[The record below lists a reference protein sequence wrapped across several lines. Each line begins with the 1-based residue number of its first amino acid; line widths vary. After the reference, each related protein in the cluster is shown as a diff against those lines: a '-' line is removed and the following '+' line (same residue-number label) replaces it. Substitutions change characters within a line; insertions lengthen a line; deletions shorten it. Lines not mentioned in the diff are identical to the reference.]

1 MRPDLLGWHQ
11 ELCSE
16 SIGLIFCYLP
26 AGFSILVHDQVSDF
40 VGNIEALSVVVV
52 FHRIEHDDR
61 THVGVQGV
69 GINRRDA
76 RFAKHNDHTS
86 AFRQPDDVLDRPW
99 CDTEEVPGFVRYFL
113 W

>member
-40 VGNIEALSVVVV
+40 VGNTLFRLFTRPSPWTTV
-52 FHRIEHDDR
+52 
-61 THVGVQGV
+61 
-69 GINRRDA
+69 
-76 RFAKHNDHTS
+76 TS
-86 AFRQPDDVLDRPW
+86 RLPFP
-99 CDTEEVPGFVRYFL
+99 
-113 W
+113 